1 MPSLSELLRRFR
13 FHGVPGRPALMP
25 VPVDR
30 RAELAAEL
38 VPVFAAL
45 AGAQRAAAAG
55 SGAADRDARDQRLA
69 AADQARRVVA
79 EARAGVIAARDEA
92 AANRLALAEAERQR
106 VVAAGVAEA
115 ERVRRVSTTRVDA
128 LAELVVSKVL
138 ALAAEPMPPDQ
149 AGA

>member
-1 MPSLSELLRRFR
+1 
-13 FHGVPGRPALMP
+13 
-25 VPVDR
+25 
-30 RAELAAEL
+30 
-38 VPVFAAL
+38 
-45 AGAQRAAAAG
+45 
-55 SGAADRDARDQRLA
+55 LA